1 MPIDPARTQYYR
13 RARFTTRLPTHYLYA
28 RSHFW
33 LLEVEPGLWRVGLT
47 HFATRMLGDFVE
59 CEFQVAEGERVKIGQ
74 TIGWVEGFK
83 AVADIFCVAEGDF
96 AGFNTELNKKPEL
109 VDKDAYDRGWLF
121 TIRGVPD
128 ATCVDCSGYVGLLDQ
143 AVDRILSQ
151 SGEGHGESHVGE
163 SPENPSQNGD
173 DNHSIEDDGGPWE
186 KKGKC

>member
-13 RARFTTRLPTHYLYA
+13 RARFTTRLPTYCIYS

-33 LLEVEPGLWRVGLT
+33 LLETEPGLYRVGLT

-59 CEFQVAEGERVKIGQ
+59 CEFQVATDEQVQLGQ

-83 AVADIFCVAEGDF
+83 AVADIFCVVEGNF
-96 AGFNTELNKKPEL
+96 VTFNSELNTKPEL

-121 TIRGVPD
+121 QVRGKPD
-128 ATCVDCSGYVGLLDQ
+128 PTCVDCAGYVSLLDR

-151 SGEGHGESHVGE
+151 QGEGDVTPRDNFEDE
-163 SPENPSQNGD
+163 PSDETWEDKNG
-173 DNHSIEDDGGPWE
+173 
-186 KKGKC
+186 KRTC